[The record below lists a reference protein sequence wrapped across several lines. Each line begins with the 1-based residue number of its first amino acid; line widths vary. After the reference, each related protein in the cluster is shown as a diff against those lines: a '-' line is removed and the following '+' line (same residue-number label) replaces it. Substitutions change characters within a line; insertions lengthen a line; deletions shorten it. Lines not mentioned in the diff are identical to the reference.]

1 MNTAIE
7 NAYSQRPEKNC
18 YQRWL
23 PIAGAALLVITL
35 SLVPSV
41 TKAAPDDG
49 AVTAAAITPS
59 LTTPPTSPAGLWSD
73 VVHAPDNSFSFKA
86 FELWGRDGT
95 WIGSGQIDLT
105 PAALESSAWGVWKQV
120 GPGQFRVILRVWTY
134 DPSANPTGY
143 GAGDFIF
150 TLSTDGRTY
159 HGQGPL
165 QYYDNNGNP
174 LGPPIPTLDDGTRI
188 GP

>member
-7 NAYSQRPEKNC
+7 NAYSQRPGRNC
-18 YQRWL
+18 YQHWL
-23 PIAGAALLVITL
+23 PIAWAALLVITL

-41 TKAAPDDG
+41 TKAVPDD
-49 AVTAAAITPS
+49 A
-59 LTTPPTSPAGLWSD
+59 SPAGLWST

-105 PAALESSAWGVWKQV
+105 PAALESSAWGVWRHV
-120 GPGQFRVILRVWTY
+120 GPRQFHMILRVWTY
-134 DPSANPTGY
+134 DPSANPTGF
-143 GAGDFIF
+143 ATGDFTY
-150 TLSTDGRTY
+150 TLSRDGRTY
-159 HGQGPL
+159 RGEGTL
-165 QYYDNNGNP
+165 QYFDNDGSP

-188 GP
+188 ASP